1 MNNTMTRKISQVHLD
16 YYKAK
21 LQGLTV
27 QELKSLKREVE
38 KNPKKYVFFMLDVVE
53 TLLTEKNNA

>member
-1 MNNTMTRKISQVHLD
+1 MTRKISQVHLD

-53 TLLTEKNNA
+53 TLLTEKK